1 MCYNVIVTFNFLNSS
16 VKTVEFRNINN
27 LEQVV
32 LRYSTDFR
40 PMRMCVFQSILLCE
54 VTNGNQLVVK
64 WFDCSTSPPK
74 PATDVS
80 ITHTH
85 TNKNSKE
92 CCPNHYIFHMCI
104 VNSGAKQLLVT
115 VTKSGKLRAFDTQA
129 DELEWEAGRNLRDM
143 KYPFSAKGLTID
155 GCHLFVIDS
164 GNKCVQMFS
173 TDGKYL
179 KCIFKAVDYALGYM
193 NRIQWLN
200 KTSSLVVW
208 NTRDGQNYI
217 NVIEIN
223 L

>member
-1 MCYNVIVTFNFLNSS
+1 MSTI
-16 VKTVEFRNINN
+16 EFRGINN

-40 PMRMCVFQSILLCE
+40 PMRMCVSQSILLCE
-54 VTNGNQLVVK
+54 VKEGNQRIVK

-85 TNKNSKE
+85 TNKISKN
-92 CCPNHYIFHMCI
+92 CCLDHIIFHMCI
-104 VNSGAKQLLVT
+104 VNSGDKQLLGT
-115 VTKSGKLRAFDTQA
+115 VTKSGKLRVFDTQA
-129 DELEWEAGRNLRDM
+129 DTLEWQAASNLRYM
-143 KYPFSAKGLTID
+143 KNPFFAKDLTTD
-155 GCHLFVIDS
+155 GRHLFVIDA

-179 KCIFKAVDYALGYM
+179 KCIFKAVDYALGTIK
-193 NRIQWLN
+193 RIQWLD

-208 NTRDGQNYI
+208 NARDGQSYV
-217 NVIEIN
+217 NVIKIN

>member
-1 MCYNVIVTFNFLNSS
+1 MIVCYNAIVTFNFLNSS
-16 VKTVEFRNINN
+16 VNTIEFRGINN

-54 VTNGNQLVVK
+54 ANNGNERIVK

-92 CCPNHYIFHMCI
+92 CCPSHNIFYMCI

-115 VTKSGKLRAFDTQA
+115 VIKSGVCSFSKNFREFSSIRGNPKNVLVCKLIPTVKNYPNRART
-129 DELEWEAGRNLRDM
+129 
-143 KYPFSAKGLTID
+143 
-155 GCHLFVIDS
+155 CFV
-164 GNKCVQMFS
+164 
-173 TDGKYL
+173 L
-179 KCIFKAVDYALGYM
+179 A
-193 NRIQWLN
+193 
-200 KTSSLVVW
+200 
-208 NTRDGQNYI
+208 NYI
-217 NVIEIN
+217 GVGIHKIK
-223 L
+223 